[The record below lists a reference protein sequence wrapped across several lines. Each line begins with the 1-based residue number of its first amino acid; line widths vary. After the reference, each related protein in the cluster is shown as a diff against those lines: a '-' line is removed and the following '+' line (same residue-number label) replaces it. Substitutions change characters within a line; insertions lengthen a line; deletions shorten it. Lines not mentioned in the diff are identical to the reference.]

1 MTPNSI
7 DEKLKTLL
15 NKSNV
20 EGLVMEPCP
29 LCKKEVSKA
38 FIGNNYTKKR
48 SIEIK
53 CRPCNLTMKMSA
65 LRFSHE
71 WLDEQITT
79 TWNNRAL

>member
-1 MTPNSI
+1 MTKENE
-7 DEKLKTLL
+7 DKKTKTPLS
-15 NKSNV
+15 KSNV
-20 EGLVMEPCP
+20 EGFVMEPCP

-38 FIGNNYTKKR
+38 FIGNNHTKKR

-71 WLDEQITT
+71 WLDEKITE
-79 TWNNRAL
+79 TWNKRAS